1 MCKVLQMRQFNNP
14 VTVTLDSE
22 VEVTNLSEDSE
33 SVLFC
38 RVRLLQGRRLIGELS
53 APAPPHACI
62 RIDCEDAIIL
72 GEVVAC
78 WHESGV
84 AVAAI
89 DLQQALTGLGEL
101 ASMREEFWGAQ
112 ERRAGAL
119 QGCGAR

>member
-1 MCKVLQMRQFNNP
+1 MRQFHNP
-14 VTVTLDSE
+14 FTVTLERE
-22 VEVTNLSEDSE
+22 VRVTILSEDAE
-33 SVLFC
+33 PVLSC

-53 APAPPHACI
+53 APAPPQACI

-84 AVAAI
+84 AVAVI

-101 ASMREEFWGAQ
+101 ASVREEFWGAP

-119 QGCGAR
+119 LGCGAR